1 MFTSTGKSAELRFT
15 TQAGS
20 KGTAAHLFYRRD
32 SENRFGLEISVID
45 SDLLAANISK
55 AKVDI
60 RKFVSDSVE
69 EIYTTLALPE

>member
-45 SDLLAANISK
+45 AELLAANIEQAK
-55 AKVDI
+55 ADI
-60 RKFVSDSVE
+60 RTFVAESIA
-69 EIYTTLALPE
+69 EIYAALHLPE

>member
-1 MFTSTGKSAELRFT
+1 MFTSTGKSAELRFS

-32 SENRFGLEISVID
+32 SENCFGLEISVID
-45 SDLLAANISK
+45 AELLAANINN
-55 AKVDI
+55 AKGDI

-69 EIYTTLALPE
+69 EIYTALHLPD